1 MRLILTTIILTL
13 LAQPVW
19 AQKVY
24 YCETTAFAQVTEEN
38 EVLKARS
45 YRFKMA
51 VSANEVKISGAEFF
65 SFPFDE
71 VLFDEVLF
79 ADDGAA
85 FAAVYHF
92 KYLDQLKTFPVTIA
106 AFSPPQLKVMDFN
119 DTLSAFHAHCEDS

>member
-1 MRLILTTIILTL
+1 MRLILTTIILTM

-19 AQKVY
+19 AKNVY

-38 EVLKARS
+38 EVLEARS

-65 SFPFDE
+65 SVSFDE
-71 VLFDEVLF
+71 VIFTDVSAGF
-79 ADDGAA
+79 V
-85 FAAVYHF
+85 AVYHF

>member
-1 MRLILTTIILTL
+1 MRLILTTIILTM

-19 AQKVY
+19 AKKVY

-38 EVLKARS
+38 EVLEARS

-65 SFPFDE
+65 S
-71 VLFDEVLF
+71 VSFDEVLF